1 MRLPIRRRMFVAATM
16 VLTLIASS
24 GIALGHAE
32 REAFFPDGTGT
43 VPEYRPMIAE
53 PNLVVC
59 TKDSA
64 DRIAKIKNAAL
75 RKDNKKLLKSCDFNS
90 LQTAVNNVEE
100 RGTTI
105 YMLPGVYKEKKY
117 RAQPKCA
124 EELEEGGEEEGAPI
138 LTYEQQL
145 QCPQAQN
152 LIGIFGDEKTADDVR
167 ECNAAVC
174 DLQVEGTG
182 EKPGDVLIT
191 GGFTKDG
198 QWMKLN
204 GIRVDRADG
213 VYFRN
218 FTIELFEF
226 NALYI
231 LETDGFVIDKVVA
244 RYNDEYGF
252 LTFAVDHGV
261 YKNCNGYNNGDS
273 LIYPGSA
280 SDVNTENADYTQ
292 RERWAIEIYN
302 CKSHHNALGYSGTAG
317 NSVYAHDNKF
327 YANQSGIVT
336 DSIFPGHPGLP
347 QDHAW
352 FTDNKIYSNNSNYT
366 EKYVQSGLCD
376 KPPAERGYKPPKG
389 KPKTSGIVCPV
400 VPAPVGAGMVI
411 AGGNWNL
418 LEGNQVWDN
427 WRAGFMLFSVPAA
440 IREEYDPAKA
450 YDTSHN
456 NMYILNSMSLTPE
469 GAEDLNGMDF
479 WWDDQGDGNC
489 WQENDAPGDSVTSN
503 TMYPGGLPD
512 CDSGGSFGLPNNPSK
527 SALIAACATY
537 DRNDEQFRDP
547 PGCDF
552 FDTPEEP

>member
-1 MRLPIRRRMFVAATM
+1 MAGMGPAA
-16 VLTLIASS
+16 
-24 GIALGHAE
+24 GHAE
-32 REAFFPDGTGT
+32 REAFFPDGTGS
-43 VPEYRPMIAE
+43 VPKYRPMIAE

-59 TKDSA
+59 TPQSA
-64 DRIAKIKNAAL
+64 KRIQKIKDAGL
-75 RKDNKKLLKSCDFNS
+75 RRDNQQLLRSCKYRNIQDAVKAVSKK
-90 LQTAVNNVEE
+90 
-100 RGTTI
+100 GTTI
-105 YMLPGVYKEKKY
+105 YVLPGVYKEKPY
-117 RAQPKCA
+117 RAQPACA
-124 EELEEGGEEEGAPI
+124 KDLGGSGEGQGAPV

-145 QCPQAQN
+145 GCPQAQN
-152 LIGIFGDEKTADDVR
+152 LIGIFGDADPLDDKR
-167 ECNAAVC
+167 ECSAAVC
-174 DLQVEGTG
+174 DLQIEGTG
-182 EKPGDVLIT
+182 QNPGDVLIT
-191 GGFTKDG
+191 GGFKKDG
-198 QWMKLN
+198 DWMKLN
-204 GIRVDRADG
+204 GIRADRADG

-226 NALYI
+226 NALYV

-261 YKNCNGYNNGDS
+261 YKNCDGYNNGDS

-280 SDVNTENADYTQ
+280 SDVNSDSEDYTQ

-327 YANQSGIVT
+327 YKNQTGVVT
-336 DSIFPGHPGLP
+336 DSIFAGHPGLP

-352 FTDNKIYSNNSNYT
+352 FADNKIYSNNINYT

-389 KPKTSGIVCPV
+389 KPKTSGTVCPV

-418 LEGNQVWDN
+418 LEDNQVWDN

-440 IREEYDPAKA
+440 IREEYDPSKA
-450 YDTSHN
+450 YDTSHF
-456 NMYILNSMSLTPE
+456 NMYTGNFMSLLPNGTP
-469 GAEDLNGMDF
+469 DLNGLDF
-479 WWDDQGDGNC
+479 WWDDQGEGNC
-489 WQENDAPGDSVTSN
+489 WQDNPAPEDRGVTSN
-503 TMYPGGLPD
+503 TDYPSGLPD
-512 CDSGGSFGLPNNPSK
+512 CDSGGSLPVPNNPSK
-527 SALIAACATY
+527 SAQIAACATY
-537 DRNDEQFRDP
+537 DRDDPDFRDP

-552 FDTPEEP
+552 FDTPEEPE

>member
-1 MRLPIRRRMFVAATM
+1 MFVAATM
-16 VLTLIASS
+16 VLTLVASS

-32 REAFFPDGTGT
+32 REAFFPDGTGS

-59 TKDSA
+59 AKDSA
-64 DRIAKIKNAAL
+64 DRIAKIKSPGL
-75 RKDNKKLLKSCDFNS
+75 RKDNRTLLKSCDFNS
-90 LQTAVNNVEE
+90 LQTAVNNVEQ

-105 YMLPGVYKEKKY
+105 YMLPGVYKETKY

-124 EELEEGGEEEGAPI
+124 EELEQSGEEEGAPI
-138 LTYEQQL
+138 LTYEQQI

-152 LIGIFGDEKTADDVR
+152 LIGIFGDEKTADDKR

-174 DLQVEGTG
+174 DLQIEGTG
-182 EKPGDVLIT
+182 EKAKDVLIT

-204 GIRVDRADG
+204 GIRGDRADG
-213 VYFRN
+213 LYLKN
-218 FTIELFEF
+218 FSIELFEF
-226 NALYI
+226 NAIYI
-231 LETDGFVIDKVVA
+231 LETDGFVIDGVTA

-292 RERWAIEIYN
+292 RDRWAIEIYN

-327 YANQSGIVT
+327 YANQAGVVT

-366 EKYVQSGLCD
+366 EEFVQSGICD
-376 KPPAERGYKPPKG
+376 APPAERGYKPPKG
-389 KPKTSGIVCPV
+389 KPATSGTVCPV

-440 IREEYDPAKA
+440 IREEYDPNKA

-456 NMYILNSMSLTPE
+456 NMYVLNSMSLTPQ
-469 GAEDLNGMDF
+469 GDEDLNGVDF
-479 WWDDQGDGNC
+479 WWDDQGSGNC
-489 WQENDAPGDSVTSN
+489 WQDNESPGDAVTSN
-503 TMYPGGLPD
+503 TMYPNGLPD
-512 CDSGGSFGLPNNPSK
+512 CDSGGSLGLPNNPYK
-527 SALIAACATY
+527 SGLIAACATY
-537 DRNDEQFRDP
+537 DRSDETFRDP

-552 FDTPEEP
+552 FDTPAEP